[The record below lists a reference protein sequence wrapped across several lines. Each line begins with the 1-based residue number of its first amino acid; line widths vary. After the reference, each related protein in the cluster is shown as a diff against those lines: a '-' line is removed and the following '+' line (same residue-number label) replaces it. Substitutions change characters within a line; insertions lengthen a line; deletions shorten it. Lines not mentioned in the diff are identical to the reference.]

1 MSFFGYMLK
10 WSAPP
15 KPLKLGADA
24 RSVTSKCNWL
34 SLRLS
39 LPCWK
44 RHNKNR
50 ILSSEE
56 PDFRKRL
63 KIKILGLAG
72 IQLSIARQYSR
83 QTCVQLGDAN
93 TFFHLMANHRKR
105 KNFIRSLNR
114 GDCLLTSQEDKLQEA
129 HRHFLEI
136 LGTRGGRNS
145 VVRWENLGYSPFE
158 LSELDTMI
166 NDDEIRNA
174 VMGMHSEKAP
184 RPDGF
189 IELFYED
196 CFEVIRED
204 LSKAINDFYH
214 HKCKSLHLVNE
225 ANIVLLP

>member
-1 MSFFGYMLK
+1 
-10 WSAPP
+10 
-15 KPLKLGADA
+15 
-24 RSVTSKCNWL
+24 
-34 SLRLS
+34 
-39 LPCWK
+39 
-44 RHNKNR
+44 
-50 ILSSEE
+50 
-56 PDFRKRL
+56 
-63 KIKILGLAG
+63 
-72 IQLSIARQYSR
+72 
-83 QTCVQLGDAN
+83 
-93 TFFHLMANHRKR
+93 MANHRKR

-184 RPDGF
+184 GPDGF
-189 IELFYED
+189 IGLFYED

-204 LSKAINDFYH
+204 LSKAINDFYL
-214 HKCKSLHLVNE
+214 HKCKSLHLINE
-225 ANIVLLP
+225 ANIVLIPKRENPDRIDLFRPISLIDSCMKIITKIMATRLAPRMDEIVSTT